1 MYLVTINHFLQ
12 LHKELYEREPV
23 IPGGV
28 KQQPAVPQVPH
39 LSYKQ
44 QGRILSLAIVD
55 IIIEMLMHSRSY
67 LSTSDIKS

>member
-1 MYLVTINHFLQ
+1 MYLVTIDYLLQ

-28 KQQPAVPQVPH
+28 KQQQAVPQVPH

-44 QGRILSLAIVD
+44 QGRILSLAIVN
-55 IIIEMLMHSRSY
+55 IITYSDVIALTQ
-67 LSTSDIKS
+67 LSINTGY

>member
-1 MYLVTINHFLQ
+1 MQIITINYLLQ

-28 KQQPAVPQVPH
+28 KPQQQQAVPQVPH

-44 QGRILSLAIVD
+44 QGRMADFAIVD
-55 IIIEMLMHSRSY
+55 NLLVLILHLYS
-67 LSTSDIKS
+67 